1 MIAVR
6 YCYAVSTT
14 ACSVVYNSA
23 MHEVPTTVLRGIRCY
38 ETVVT
43 GSLSVYCALLA
54 LRRCY
59 AMSTWLRAST
69 MQSRLHRGT
78 ELPLFCGGS
87 FERVL
92 FPRHYNF
99 EETLSNIKA
108 RLMRLLAL

>member
-1 MIAVR
+1 
-6 YCYAVSTT
+6 
-14 ACSVVYNSA
+14 
-23 MHEVPTTVLRGIRCY
+23 
-38 ETVVT
+38 
-43 GSLSVYCALLA
+43 
-54 LRRCY
+54 
-59 AMSTWLRAST
+59 MSTWLRAST